1 MHFQHAGPGPIGLWD
16 QTGHHQGRALP
27 VLNGEEQGL
36 ILLGRIVIIP
46 AIQVTGD
53 QVIPNLGLYIPA
65 EQQIPG
71 IRALRRQRL
80 RGQVVRGLKGIQAD
94 GLLCAVSV
102 QIHGE
107 AAMLHEERGLRLLV
121 FGGGGGP
128 SAGAAGQQG
137 QEQKEGEEPAR
148 RPNGDASHLLRST
161 ARCSPARRS
170 DPPGCPHC
178 RG

>member
-27 VLNGEEQGL
+27 VLDGEEQGL
-36 ILLGRIVIIP
+36 ILLGRIA

-107 AAMLHEERGLRLLV
+107 AAVLHEERGLRLLV

-128 SAGAAGQQG
+128 PAAERRRVPSA
-137 QEQKEGEEPAR
+137 QKYSPLF
-148 RPNGDASHLLRST
+148 SSSSIRSPRMST
-161 ARCSPARRS
+161 L
-170 DPPGCPHC
+170 
-178 RG
+178 